1 MTKSIRIGGASGFWG
16 DSVVA
21 TPQLLNA
28 KNLDFL
34 VYDYLAEI
42 TMSIMARARAKDSK
56 LGYATDFVSSVLKL
70 NLRQIADQIIRVLS
84 NAGGVNPEACAVAIR
99 ELIKEQKL
107 DLKVSVI
114 LGDDLIERKE
124 EFFDKKIKELYS
136 EFDFPEPNKIA
147 SINAYL
153 GAFPIAKALDDGAD
167 IVITGRSVDSAVT
180 LGACIHSFG
189 WKENDFDQLSGG
201 SLAGHIIECGT
212 QSTGGNFTDW
222 ELVADKLHEIGYPI
236 VEIEPSGNFVC
247 SKPENTSGI
256 VNVGTVSEQMLYEIG
271 DPQAYI
277 LPDVICDFS
286 KVSINEIKKNYV
298 SVSGA
303 KGYPSPKEYKVSM
316 TYADG
321 FRGGHLCT
329 FVGIDAAK
337 KAQTF
342 GEAIFNRSK
351 LIMRAMNIQEF
362 DETSIEIIG
371 DNSQYST
378 VGPNDQN
385 QEVVLKFAAK
395 HEDIRAI
402 GIMLKES
409 VGLGLATPPGLSGFA
424 GARPKP
430 SPVIRLF
437 SFLVLK
443 TDVFVTI
450 NNGHESKFIGNEG
463 ENFDLNKI
471 ERPEKLLYE
480 DTNEELTDVRL
491 IDIAYGRSGD
501 KGNKANIGVIARD
514 KKFYS
519 VICHYVTE
527 DLVKKTFSKF
537 LEGDVEKFF
546 LPGSNS
552 INFLLHDI
560 LGGGGPASLRN
571 DPQGKAYAQILLSQ
585 KIPIPKRLLNSVKI

>member
-16 DSVVA
+16 DSVIA
-21 TPQLLNA
+21 TPQLLNGN
-28 KNLDFL
+28 KLDYL

-42 TMSIMARARAKDSK
+42 TMSIMARARNKDAK
-56 LGYATDFVSSVLKL
+56 LGYATDFVTSVLKL
-70 NLRQIADQIIRVLS
+70 NLRQIAEQKIKVLS
-84 NAGGVNPEACAVAIR
+84 NAGGVNPEACAEAIR

-107 DLKVSVI
+107 DLKVAVI
-114 LGDDLIERKE
+114 LGDDLIDHKE
-124 EFFDKKIKELYS
+124 VFFEKKTREMYS
-136 EFDFPEPNKIA
+136 DTDFPDPNKVA

-153 GAFPIAKALDDGAD
+153 GAFPIAKALDNGAD

-189 WKENDFDQLSGG
+189 WKDSDYDQLSGG

-222 ELVADKLHEIGYPI
+222 ELVADKLHKIGYPI
-236 VEIEPSGNFVC
+236 VEIEQGGDFIC
-247 SKPENTSGI
+247 TKPKDTSGI
-256 VNVGTVSEQMLYEIG
+256 VNIGTVSEQMLYEIG
-271 DPQAYI
+271 DPQSYI

-286 KVSINEIKKNYV
+286 QVQINEIKENYV
-298 SVSGA
+298 SISGA
-303 KGYPSPKEYKVSM
+303 KGYPAPKDYKVSM

-329 FVGIDAAK
+329 FIGIDAAK
-337 KAQTF
+337 KAQIF

-351 LIMRAMNIQEF
+351 MIMRAMNIPDY

-378 VGPNDQN
+378 LGTNDEN

-409 VGLGLATPPGLSGFA
+409 VGLGLASPPGLSGFA

-430 SPVIRLF
+430 SPIIRLF
-437 SFLVLK
+437 SFLTAK
-443 TDVFVTI
+443 KDVPVKI
-450 NNGHESKFIGNEG
+450 NDGNDLDFIVSEG
-463 ENFDLNKI
+463 ENFNLNKLI
-471 ERPEKLLYE
+471 RPVEPLYE
-480 DTNEELTDVRL
+480 DIDDELIDVKL

-501 KGNKANIGVIARD
+501 KGNKANIGIIARD
-514 KKFYS
+514 KKFYP
-519 VICHYVTE
+519 VICRYVTE
-527 DLVKKTFSKF
+527 DLVKKEFSKF
-537 LEGDVEKFF
+537 LEGHVEKFL

-552 INFLLHDI
+552 INFLLHDV

-571 DPQGKAYAQILLSQ
+571 DPQGKAYAQILLGQ
-585 KIPIPKRLLNSVKI
+585 KIPIPKKLFN